1 MKNLYSCSLFLV
13 DFAYFVLYSL
23 IKKNDKFSGR
33 AYVSQINKEVYFR
46 TC

>member
-1 MKNLYSCSLFLV
+1 MLPFLV

-23 IKKNDKFSGR
+23 IKRNDKIFGR
-33 AYVSQINKEVYFR
+33 TSLPQINKEVHFR